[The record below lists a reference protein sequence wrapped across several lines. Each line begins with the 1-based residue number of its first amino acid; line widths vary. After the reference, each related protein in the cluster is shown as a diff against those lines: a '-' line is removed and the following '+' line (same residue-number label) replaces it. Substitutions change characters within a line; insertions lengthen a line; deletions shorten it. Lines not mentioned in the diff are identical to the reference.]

1 MKQQFPPLEY
11 QELNAAEQP
20 LATEFIQDNLFQP
33 VTMFLTNGVKLSG
46 AIMKNDPQSLTLT
59 RDGNTQLVYKHA
71 IATIMPQDA

>member
-1 MKQQFPPLEY
+1 MKPYPPVEY
-11 QELNAAEQP
+11 PELNAAEQP

-46 AIMKNDPQSLTLT
+46 AIMKNDAQALTLT